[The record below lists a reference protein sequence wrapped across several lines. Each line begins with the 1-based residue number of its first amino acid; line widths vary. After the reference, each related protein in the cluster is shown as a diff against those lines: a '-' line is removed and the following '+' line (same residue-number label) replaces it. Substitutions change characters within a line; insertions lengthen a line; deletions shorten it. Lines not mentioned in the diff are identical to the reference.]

1 MILIT
6 GGAGYIGSQTALK
19 FIEHDKDIVIF
30 DNLEN
35 GHIETINLLTKYK
48 NPHFLQGD
56 LRNIND
62 IELLF
67 NSYKIDT
74 VIHFAAYALV
84 EESMNNPNKYYTN
97 NVLGSIN
104 LLETMRKHNVNKIIF
119 SSSCATYGIPNSTPI
134 DETHI
139 QNPIN
144 PYGKSKLMV
153 ESILKDYDSIF
164 GIKHIILRYFNVAGA
179 DSKLRV
185 GEWHSPETHLIPNI
199 IKSIINS
206 SKTFQIFGNNYKTKD
221 GTCIRDYVNVED
233 LAEAHWL
240 AYKYLLKENTSNTF
254 NLGTENGVSIFDIL
268 KCCNKIIGKTIP
280 YNILPA
286 RPGDPPILY
295 ANSQKAKKVLRWHPQ
310 KTLEDS
316 ITSAYQWEI
325 TRNNYK

>member
-19 FIEHDKDIVIF
+19 FIENNNEIVIF

-35 GHIETINLLTKYK
+35 GHIETIKVLTNYK
-48 NPHFLQGD
+48 NVHFMRGD
-56 LRNIND
+56 IRNIED
-62 IELLF
+62 IDKLF
-67 NSYKIDT
+67 NTYSIDA
-74 VIHFAAYALV
+74 VVHFAAFALV
-84 EESMNNPNKYYTN
+84 EESMKNPGKYYIN
-97 NVLGSIN
+97 NVLGSVN
-104 LLETMRKHNVNKIIF
+104 LLETMKKYHVKKIIF
-119 SSSCATYGIPNSTPI
+119 SSTCATYGIPIKTPI
-134 DETHI
+134 DEAHS

-185 GEWHSPETHLIPNI
+185 GEWHNPETHLIPNI
-199 IKSIINS
+199 LKSATNS
-206 SKTFQIFGNNYKTKD
+206 DTIFNIFGNNYNTKD

-240 AYKYLLKENTSNTF
+240 AYKYLLKENTSNVF
-254 NLGTENGVSIFDIL
+254 NIGTEKGASIFDIL
-268 KCCNKIIGKTIP
+268 ECCSKITGRKIP
-280 YNILPA
+280 YKILAA
-286 RPGDPPILY
+286 RAGDPPELF
-295 ANSQKAKKVLRWHPQ
+295 ANSQKAQKTLKWTTK

-316 ITSAYQWEI
+316 ISTAFQWELKRSI
-325 TRNNYK
+325 YK